1 MPFTTRLFLIPN
13 PGSKQAERKR
23 SALLNDT
30 RPLPGLNRVP
40 GWVLSVEKVLSLL
53 SLCRACLEQR
63 HHNLDTPG
71 ASLCICQI
79 PILAHY
85 AGWCCYSLE
94 KHPKAPK
101 VGSSPGT
108 EPPAHACCGMSSLK
122 KHTKGSRGQ
131 LQRQHPWLIVQS
143 EQEGMPTRWLNPERD
158 TGWKCAGGYRG
169 ACPVSQGNSHEHS
182 AGRQCRSSGVV
193 FPDKCSSK
201 KLLLLAKRTS

>member
-101 VGSSPGT
+101 VGS
-108 EPPAHACCGMSSLK
+108 L
-122 KHTKGSRGQ
+122 
-131 LQRQHPWLIVQS
+131 
-143 EQEGMPTRWLNPERD
+143 
-158 TGWKCAGGYRG
+158 
-169 ACPVSQGNSHEHS
+169 
-182 AGRQCRSSGVV
+182 
-193 FPDKCSSK
+193 
-201 KLLLLAKRTS
+201 